1 MKLKKETKI
10 SLKIT
15 FLTTAVILWILV
27 ASVYASGYLFKAIFI
42 DDFIKWIENKEYL
55 EWFSEEEILAW
66 REEDKKIDITM
77 QWAIIEEDEED
88 DIDMLYFIPTIDYF
102 EKKDW
107 KILKFWRTNEFKS
120 NLDFLLNLEKWKH
133 ITKKIEWKEYTFYND
148 KNSDKIYISQLFVFE
163 VQLWLFF
170 LWLPFLV
177 ILVIPLYFVSRRVVR
192 LYFKPVE
199 EANKRLKY
207 YNHHLAH
214 ELKTP
219 ITAMSL
225 NLDTLD
231 IEYDKQAII
240 DSKKELNNM
249 FNIVD
254 SLLKLSEKSV
264 WDNLDIFILKD
275 LIKQYLKTL
284 NNDEK
289 KKIYLDINEK
299 SEIKTDRILFFRI
312 LENVIRNWFKYS
324 LDNKIY
330 IKSENNAIIFSNKI
344 KPELAQNNTKRLT
357 DYFYRWKNSE
367 NYEGFWLWLSIVETI
382 TKQLWYKLNIKIKNE
397 EFILEIKFN

>member
-1 MKLKKETKI
+1 
-10 SLKIT
+10 
-15 FLTTAVILWILV
+15 
-27 ASVYASGYLFKAIFI
+27 
-42 DDFIKWIENKEYL
+42 
-55 EWFSEEEILAW
+55 
-66 REEDKKIDITM
+66 
-77 QWAIIEEDEED
+77 
-88 DIDMLYFIPTIDYF
+88 
-102 EKKDW
+102 
-107 KILKFWRTNEFKS
+107 
-120 NLDFLLNLEKWKH
+120 
-133 ITKKIEWKEYTFYND
+133 
-148 KNSDKIYISQLFVFE
+148 
-163 VQLWLFF
+163 
-170 LWLPFLV
+170 
-177 ILVIPLYFVSRRVVR
+177 
-192 LYFKPVE
+192 
-199 EANKRLKY
+199 
-207 YNHHLAH
+207 
-214 ELKTP
+214 
-219 ITAMSL
+219 
-225 NLDTLD
+225 
-231 IEYDKQAII
+231 
-240 DSKKELNNM
+240 M